1 VARALSVT
9 AALAIVMAAA
19 VFFFGIT
26 NIPWPV
32 LIALVTALAWSV
44 GGARLAMATLLG
56 LLFLLVSGIWVYA
69 VLSVYLCGIAVL
81 LSFVFGS
88 GLGIV
93 AANSDAVSR
102 LVRPVNDTLQTMPL
116 FVLLIPI
123 IMIFQLGEFTALIA
137 ICLYAMVPA
146 VRYAEHALRNLPK
159 DVIEAATAMGT
170 TPRQLLWQV
179 KMPMALPELMLGLNQ
194 TIMYAIA
201 MLVITA
207 LVGTKELGQQVYVGL
222 SNGDFGVGF
231 VAGVGMAV
239 IAMIADRMT
248 QAWSRRKRAELG
260 FA

>member
-1 VARALSVT
+1 
-9 AALAIVMAAA
+9 
-19 VFFFGIT
+19 
-26 NIPWPV
+26 
-32 LIALVTALAWSV
+32 
-44 GGARLAMATLLG
+44 
-56 LLFLLVSGIWVYA
+56 
-69 VLSVYLCGIAVL
+69 
-81 LSFVFGS
+81 
-88 GLGIV
+88 
-93 AANSDAVSR
+93 
-102 LVRPVNDTLQTMPL
+102 
-116 FVLLIPI
+116 
-123 IMIFQLGEFTALIA
+123 
-137 ICLYAMVPA
+137 
-146 VRYAEHALRNLPK
+146 
-159 DVIEAATAMGT
+159 MGT

-260 FA
+260 LA